1 MQTERIKQI
10 FSERFK
16 SARVLNGLSLQN
28 LADKLDNKVSRQALH
43 KYERGEVIPDSE
55 MIILLSTAFKVR
67 PDFFFRETVVK
78 IGEIEF
84 RKLNKLPAKQ
94 EYRIIEEIKDII
106 SRYLELEEILSIQ
119 TEFKNP
125 LEGLNP
131 ISSLA
136 DIENAAQKV
145 RNKWGIQKG
154 AISNCIELLENH
166 QIKVV
171 EIEAGD
177 SYDCLQTWANKTIP
191 IIAINKN
198 KIKSVDRKRF
208 TVLHELGHLL
218 LPLQG
223 IPENEK
229 EKYCHQFAAAML
241 LPGKAAEIEL
251 GKGRTKLLIP
261 ELGALK
267 KQYGIS
273 MQVIVM
279 RAKDLGIISD
289 NYCKQFF
296 FLIKQMGWNVNEP
309 VEYIG
314 EEKSNR
320 FEQLLFRALAEELI
334 SMSKAAALN
343 NQSIAAFRGKLLIT
357 G

>member
-1 MQTERIKQI
+1 MMKQI
-10 FSERFK
+10 FGERFK
-16 SARVLNGLSLQN
+16 SARVLNGLSLQD
-28 LADKLDNKVSRQALH
+28 LADKLEQKVSRQALH
-43 KYERGEVIPDSE
+43 KYEKGEVIPDSE
-55 MIILLSTAFKVR
+55 MINLLSTALNVR
-67 PDFFFRETVVK
+67 PDFFFRETAVQL
-78 IGEIEF
+78 GEIEF
-84 RKLNKLPAKQ
+84 RKLSKLPAK
-94 EYRIIEEIKDII
+94 EESRIIESVKDKL

-119 TEFKNP
+119 VEFKNP
-125 LEGLNP
+125 LNGWKTIASIE
-131 ISSLA
+131 

-145 RNKWGIQKG
+145 RNEWNIGNG
-154 AISNCIELLENH
+154 ALSNCIELLEDN

-171 EIEAGD
+171 EVDAGD
-177 SYDCLQTWANKTIP
+177 SYDGLQTWVKKTIP
-191 IIAINKN
+191 IIAFNRDKV
-198 KIKSVDRKRF
+198 KSADRKRF

-218 LPLQG
+218 LPLNG
-223 IPENEK
+223 LPENEK

-241 LPGKAAEIEL
+241 LPREAAEKEL
-251 GKGRTKLLIP
+251 GMGRTKLLIP

-273 MQVIVM
+273 MQAIVM
-279 RAKDLGIISD
+279 RAKDLDIISD

-296 FLIKQMGWNVNEP
+296 FLVKQMGWKVNEP

-343 NQSIAAFRGKLLIT
+343 NQSIAEFRGKLLIT